1 MKAHLLLVLSLA
13 GVQLA
18 GLAALS
24 QMSPTTAPSPT
35 ATPASSLK
43 HVIPAAEGAG
53 SEDESAAD
61 LPVVKLEFKLQD
73 PISGAQGSSAFLT
86 PIVCSPDGV
95 PFVSFIDPKSF
106 GPQTIESLDPKGGH
120 EFSAKAISDLY
131 GIDFFRSYFVSDTM
145 VGVLVHA
152 TTDDK
157 KAANTIPM
165 GPGLQPRAVYTGGHH
180 DYLVEFDSN
189 GGYRKAVE
197 LPGRYQFR
205 SLAALPDDNLLAL
218 GFDRANS
225 VPQLLVLGSDG
236 QVARTLQIPS
246 EMQDSRALVEGQA
259 GGTVERAKAESS
271 LSSWIFASV
280 RHKVL
285 LYQVNASVPVV
296 EVGAGGAVREVHVQ
310 FPRGYALDSVI
321 PADDRW
327 LMRFRRQNL
336 SDSGAIDAS
345 PEAGNY
351 VLYEVNPSD
360 GSLRRRV
367 EMATGPFYSVAC
379 EQGGVIKAFSVE
391 DGKVRLETA
400 ELPR

>member
-1 MKAHLLLVLSLA
+1 MKAPFLFVLSIA
-13 GVQLA
+13 GMQSV
-18 GLAALS
+18 GLTALS
-24 QMSPTTAPSPT
+24 QMSPTTAATPT
-35 ATPASSLK
+35 VAPASSSR
-43 HVIPAAEGAG
+43 HISPANDGAGTEDDPAA
-53 SEDESAAD
+53 DV
-61 LPVVKLEFKLQD
+61 PVVKLEFKPHD

-86 PIVCSPDGV
+86 PIVCSPDEV

-120 EFSAKAISDLY
+120 EFSTKAISDLY

-152 TTDDK
+152 TTDNK

-165 GPGLQPRAVYTGGHH
+165 GPGLQPRAVYTGEHH

-189 GGYRKAVE
+189 GAYKKAVE

-236 QVARTLQIPS
+236 QVSRTLQIPS
-246 EMQDSRALVEGQA
+246 KMQDSPALVEGQA
-259 GGTVERAKAESS
+259 EGTVERAKAESS

-285 LYQVNASVPVV
+285 LYQVNASVPVL

-310 FPRGYALDSVI
+310 FPKGYSLDGVI

-336 SDSGAIDAS
+336 PVAGTIDAS
-345 PEAGNY
+345 PDAGNY

-367 EMATGPFYSVAC
+367 EMATGTFYSVAC
-379 EQGGVIKAFSVE
+379 EQDGVLKAFSVE
-391 DGKVRLETA
+391 DGKIRLETA